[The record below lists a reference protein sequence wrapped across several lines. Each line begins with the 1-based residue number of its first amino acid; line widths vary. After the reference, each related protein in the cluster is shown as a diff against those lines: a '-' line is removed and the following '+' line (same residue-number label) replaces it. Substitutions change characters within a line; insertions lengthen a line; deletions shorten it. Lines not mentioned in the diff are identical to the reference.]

1 MTAKT
6 LIEMFLEV
14 VKTYGDK
21 TALMDKKS
29 GSYQGF
35 SYRVFG
41 ERVKNFALGLA
52 SLGIKHGDRVALMSE
67 NRSEWPIADL
77 SMLALGA
84 INVPLYPTLTP
95 KQIEFILVD
104 SETKLII
111 VSQPELLE
119 KIVEIYDNLP
129 ALDKVVFI
137 EETAVEKE
145 YLITF
150 EEIYQKG
157 KTFAEKNPDHYEN
170 SAKQVKPDD
179 LCGIIYTSG
188 TTGAPKGVMLSHDN
202 ILTNVRDAIRV
213 IKLDETD
220 STLSFLPLCHSFERT
235 AGQFAEIAVG
245 ATISYAESVEQVAV
259 NLGEVRPTLMTTV
272 PRLLEKVYARVIE
285 SAEAGSPIKKK
296 IFWWAVNTGEKYMDA
311 KTKGQVPGFLN
322 FKYKLATKLVFSKL
336 QQRIGGR
343 LRFFVSGAA
352 PLSKEIAEFFN
363 KAGILVLEAYGLT
376 ETSPGVTMNREE
388 NFKFGSVG
396 QAFPSVEIKIA
407 DDGEILTRGSHVM
420 KGYYKNPEATAES
433 IDKDGWLHTGD
444 IGIIDE
450 DGFLYVTDRKKNILV
465 TSGGKNVTPA
475 TIENLLI
482 TSPYIEQVVV
492 IGDKRNYLTALIS
505 PSIETLKKYAEEHG
519 ISYSNVEELVANEEI
534 YKVVDT
540 DVQKLTKELAR
551 FEQLKKFTLLPKEF
565 TIDGGEL
572 TPTLKIKRKVVLEKY
587 GDVIEKMYQ

>member
-14 VKTYGDK
+14 VNTHVHK

-35 SYRVFG
+35 SYREFG

-52 SLGIKHGDRVALMSE
+52 SLDIKHGDRVALMSE

-77 SMLALGA
+77 GMLALGA
-84 INVPLYPTLTP
+84 INVPLYTTLTS
-95 KQIEFILVD
+95 KQVEYILSD
-104 SETKLII
+104 SETKMAI

-119 KIVEIYDNLP
+119 KIIKIYDNLP
-129 ALDKVVFI
+129 ALEKVIFM
-137 EETAVEKE
+137 EQSTAEQD
-145 YLITF
+145 YLIKF
-150 EEIYQKG
+150 EEIYEKG
-157 KTFAEKNPDHYEN
+157 KSFAGDNPNYYEEVTT
-170 SAKQVKPDD
+170 QVKPDD

-202 ILTNVRDAIRV
+202 ILTNVRDAINV
-213 IKLDETD
+213 IKLDESD

-235 AGQFAEIAVG
+235 AGQYAEIAVG
-245 ATISYAESVEQVAV
+245 ATISYAESVETVAL
-259 NLGEVRPTLMTTV
+259 NLAEVRPTVMTTV

-285 SAEAGSPIKKK
+285 NAEAGSPIKKK
-296 IFWWAVNTGEKYMDA
+296 IFWWAVNTGETYLDA
-311 KTKGQVPGFLN
+311 KTKGEVPGFLN
-322 FKYKLATKLVFSKL
+322 FQYKLATKLVFSKL
-336 QQRIGGR
+336 QQRMGGR

-352 PLSKEIAEFFN
+352 PLSKEIAEFFY

-376 ETSPGVTMNREE
+376 ETSPGVTINREE

-407 DDGEILTRGSHVM
+407 ADGEILTRGSHVM
-420 KGYYKNPEATAES
+420 KGYYKNPDATAES
-433 IDKDGWLHTGD
+433 INKDGWLHTGD

-482 TSPYIEQVVV
+482 TSPYVEQVVV
-492 IGDKRNYLTALIS
+492 VGDKRNYLTALIT
-505 PSIETLKKYAEEHG
+505 PNIETLKKYAEKHG
-519 ISYSNVEELVANEEI
+519 ISYSNIEELVANENI

-565 TIDGGEL
+565 TVDGGEL